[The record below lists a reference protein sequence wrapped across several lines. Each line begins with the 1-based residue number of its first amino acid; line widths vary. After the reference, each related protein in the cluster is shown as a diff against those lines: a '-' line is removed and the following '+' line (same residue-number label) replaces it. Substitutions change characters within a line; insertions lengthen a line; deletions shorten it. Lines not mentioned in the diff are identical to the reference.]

1 MNLTSPPTGLGHD
14 HEAALDPGEVRQ
26 SCAKPAFVTMRQDD
40 RETLM
45 SFEEAVAGIPH
56 VEDEKLAALPGVQ
69 RMNSTLVMK
78 QVVNGRP
85 LST

>member
-1 MNLTSPPTGLGHD
+1 
-14 HEAALDPGEVRQ
+14 
-26 SCAKPAFVTMRQDD
+26 MRQDD